1 MFILSFRSFLKL
13 TAEFIFDGS
22 GNTAAITIAVFIVL
36 VIMSFLILSRVVR
49 GKGWFLLLADLWFLV
64 LCGFYFYKY
73 VYPVIYEIK
82 KDIIPGFIKPGFLVP
97 TMSILIRYLLYLTIP
112 LLAGIY
118 CVRQS
123 FQYARFAAGV
133 IVSALILTFLFYWKL
148 MAGDLVITFV
158 FCGLMILLPLQRQAL
173 ERLLGFPLK
182 PAQPRGEMPRSSFAV
197 ALFAH
202 ANLLVILILAALF
215 VLFGSYERRM
225 IRLFNLSHPAYIHRS
240 PAMVNAFGDLKDLFV
255 KKRSPEIKSSL
266 FLDYIVM
273 TGQSTPPEIVEDA
286 MKKMDQKALEE
297 GFKTMVPYI
306 EAYEKASRADYCAYN
321 DPNTPAMPH
330 FVNIRQTTR
339 ALALRANI
347 AMHRNQPKE
356 ALKDVETI
364 ANFGWVLGTDG
375 YLVQCMIGVALRTIA
390 IEVAH
395 SYYLRYRNDPESL
408 NLLADSLKRMSPR
421 IRFSF
426 DVETVK
432 RNEPGLWPVA
442 LYFEFITPGTGR
454 VYIHF
459 YSAWAKFDQLVLA
472 VALEQY
478 HKDHGDYPEKLESL
492 LPQYLEGLPR
502 DPYEGKPYLYA
513 KARNEFTIHCPY
525 FNTASMKKYMY
536 MGNLKAA
543 DLELSFPASRADN
556 PELRKQIQTQK
567 ESGK

>member
-1 MFILSFRSFLKL
+1 M
-13 TAEFIFDGS
+13 
-22 GNTAAITIAVFIVL
+22 AVFIVL

-82 KDIIPGFIKPGFLVP
+82 MDIVPGFIKPGFPVP

-118 CVRQS
+118 CVRKS
-123 FQYARFAAGV
+123 FQYAKFAAGV

-148 MAGDLVITFV
+148 MAGELVITFV

-202 ANLLVILILAALF
+202 ANLLVIFILTALF

-225 IRLFNLSHPAYIHRS
+225 IRLFNSSPVDIHRS
-240 PAMVNAFGDLKDLFV
+240 PALVNAFVYLKDFFV

-266 FLDYIVM
+266 SSLYPDYTLM
-273 TGQSTPPEIVEDA
+273 TNQSTPPELFEDA

-321 DPNTPAMPH
+321 DPNTLAMPN

-339 ALALRANI
+339 ALALRAMI

-364 ANFGWVLGTDG
+364 ANFGWVLNTDG
-375 YLVQCMIGVALRTIA
+375 FLVQHMIGVSVRLFALD
-390 IEVAH
+390 VAH
-395 SYYLRYRNDPESL
+395 NYYLRYRNDPESL
-408 NLLADSLKRMSPR
+408 NLLADSLKRMAPR
-421 IRFSF
+421 FHFSF
-426 DVETVK
+426 DAETVK
-432 RNEPGLWPVA
+432 RNEPGFWSVA
-442 LYFEFITPGTGR
+442 PFFEIVTPGTKR
-454 VYIHF
+454 AYINF
-459 YSAWAKFDQLVLA
+459 YSAWAQFDQLVLA

-478 HKDHGDYPEKLESL
+478 HKDHGAYPEKLDAL
-492 LPQYLEGLPR
+492 LPQYLESLPR

-513 KARNEFTIHCPY
+513 KVRNEFTIHCPY
-525 FNTASMKKYMY
+525 FNTEGMKKYMY
-536 MGNLKAA
+536 MRDMKAA
-543 DLELSFPASRADN
+543 NLELSFPASKADN
-556 PELRKQIQTQK
+556 PELRKQLQPQK